1 MLIYYVY
8 GSVIPLPIPKDNDV
22 TSIHSQMT
30 YSKLLSVISSK
41 HFKNKRNIKE
51 RGKRQLDPTSA
62 QTLQQN
68 WLWKNSNGSGSIQLR
83 HGRSIDDNAKSH
95 HESQNRKILFHRSKK
110 RSLSWN
116 NMSTRWNYHKLMKL
130 IRKFY
135 KRKEHTKNG
144 KFQLRFG

>member
-8 GSVIPLPIPKDNDV
+8 GSVIPLPISKDNDI
-22 TSIHSQMT
+22 TGIHSQMT

-41 HFKNKRNIKE
+41 HLNTRNIKE

-62 QTLQQN
+62 QTLQQY
-68 WLWKNSNGSGSIQLR
+68 WLWKNSNRSGSIQLR

-110 RSLSWN
+110 SSLSWN

-135 KRKEHTKNG
+135 KRKRHRKNG